1 MPPLLLPPPF
11 LPPPLW
17 LEPLPLLPLGGVV
30 PADVLSLVGFDD
42 EALEEGELEV
52 DPLEEEGLG

>member
-1 MPPLLLPPPF
+1 M
-11 LPPPLW
+11 
-17 LEPLPLLPLGGVV
+17 LPLGGVV

-42 EALEEGELEV
+42 EALEEGELDV